1 VLDGMTWSSANSSV
15 NSCLFL
21 ESEILLYLLF
31 AIWLYFIEIYIKQCR
46 WERVTLAYF
55 SIYFS

>member
-31 AIWLYFIEIYIKQCR
+31 AIWLLFHLNIY
-46 WERVTLAYF
+46 
-55 SIYFS
+55 